1 MLFLYKLGF
10 VNQKLMP
17 FIVPPLPAPHVFSKI
32 NVSVKLKYV
41 CLNCSF
47 AFHRD
52 LNSVNCDELG
62 PLPPGWEVRST
73 VSGRIYFVDH
83 NNRTTQFTDPRLHHI
98 MK

>member
-1 MLFLYKLGF
+1 MESARIAVRGHGHLARTPLW
-10 VNQKLMP
+10 
-17 FIVPPLPAPHVFSKI
+17 LPALRLVFLLASRWDKA
-32 NVSVKLKYV
+32 L
-41 CLNCSF
+41 CTFCF
-47 AFHRD
+47 ARD

>member
-1 MLFLYKLGF
+1 MHS
-10 VNQKLMP
+10 
-17 FIVPPLPAPHVFSKI
+17 PAPSPECNWFH
-32 NVSVKLKYV
+32 
-41 CLNCSF
+41 LNFRSALTLF
-47 AFHRD
+47 TFLLRD